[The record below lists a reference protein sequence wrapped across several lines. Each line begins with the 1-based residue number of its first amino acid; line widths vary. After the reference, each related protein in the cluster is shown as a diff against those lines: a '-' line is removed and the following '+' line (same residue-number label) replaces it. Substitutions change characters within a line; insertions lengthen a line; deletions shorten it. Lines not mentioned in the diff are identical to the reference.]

1 MTSRSKLRRTSG
13 AQRRAALV
21 LFGAARPLVASPD
34 DEPRLSLGEDRMK
47 TIWMLGLAAVLAL
60 GFVSSVSAE
69 EVTLNGTIMCAK
81 CTLKKADATECQDV
95 LVVKSDSGDA
105 KEYYIAKNA
114 AMKEAGHQCKLESKA
129 TVTGEVMEKDGKM
142 WITASKIVKAD

>member
-1 MTSRSKLRRTSG
+1 
-13 AQRRAALV
+13 
-21 LFGAARPLVASPD
+21 
-34 DEPRLSLGEDRMK
+34 MK

-60 GFVSSVSAE
+60 GFVTTAAAE

-95 LVVKSDSGDA
+95 LVVKSDAGDT
-105 KEYYIAKNA
+105 KEYYITKNA
-114 AMKEAGHQCKLESKA
+114 AMKDAGHQCKQEAEA